1 MLIMDRPSSRAGMHS
16 EKESRRSQVNGG
28 TKSKHKSKSPLKLS
42 YSSLLNNNRSPYLD
56 RNLNCT
62 ASYLGSPLGG
72 YSSMLGMDPM
82 LHHSRAPYLPH
93 APIYLDGSGY
103 HPGVSAHE
111 PTSLPVYPWHQT
123 ARRQHK
129 APAWDVWSSAYPPH
143 QINEFNRAATS
154 SAGTWPQ
161 EDEDFASLPPM
172 INNLKHPGTTSCPG
186 QRRFSDP
193 GVAVPSVPDGSS
205 GGGSNSSTSDESE
218 TATTPN
224 QSSIM
229 QRMLLEMNA
238 LRENNLRL
246 TRELE
251 DTRAQLEMMRVQQA
265 SNWRR
270 MGSEYQPGM
279 LAEVR
284 EATRIREEAMMSRF
298 RHATSLELDS
308 PLLLEALMP
317 KRTSLDMVDFRN
329 SLQQQRRLSESQQ
342 RLQSSSQQSRH
353 SDERRRR
360 RRQHGSLP
368 RASSDDDEVASSVS
382 ADSSRRSVPADMP
395 VLTGQ
400 VHQLKVE
407 NQKLAD
413 ELRSAHDSRAETD
426 VHVQKLER
434 LVGILR
440 KKITAMNGMQENVA
454 GHIPSTSE
462 VSGPASLHSL
472 TSSSSSGSSL
482 DPTPIVTSNAP
493 PVTSNSPQV
502 TIHGPVTNL

>member
-1 MLIMDRPSSRAGMHS
+1 MDRPSSRAGMHS
-16 EKESRRSQVNGG
+16 EKESRRSQINGG

-56 RNLNCT
+56 RNLNCS
-62 ASYLGSPLGG
+62 APYLGSPLGG
-72 YSSMLGMDPM
+72 YSSMLGMDPL
-82 LHHSRAPYLPH
+82 LHHSRASYLPP
-93 APIYLDGSGY
+93 APIYPDGGY
-103 HPGVSAHE
+103 HPGMSAHE

-123 ARRQHK
+123 TRRQHK

-143 QINEFNRAATS
+143 HINEIDRAAAS
-154 SAGTWPQ
+154 SAGTWHQ
-161 EDEDFASLPPM
+161 DDEDFASLPPM
-172 INNLKHPGTTSCPG
+172 INNLKPPGTMSCPG

-218 TATTPN
+218 TATTHTHS

-246 TRELE
+246 TRELD

-279 LAEVR
+279 LAEMVR
-284 EATRIREEAMMSRF
+284 EVRDATRIREEAMMSRF

-308 PLLLEALMP
+308 PLLLE
-317 KRTSLDMVDFRN
+317 N

-382 ADSSRRSVPADMP
+382 ADSSRRSVPTDMP

-400 VHQLKVE
+400 VHQLKLE

-413 ELRSAHDSRAETD
+413 ELRNAHDSRAETD

-440 KKITAMNGMQENVA
+440 KKITAMNGIQENVA

-472 TSSSSSGSSL
+472 TSSSSAGSSL
-482 DPTPIVTSNAP
+482 DPTPIVVSNA